1 MMINFKVFTTG
12 GSIDKFYSTQTSEFE
27 IGDPQIHA
35 ILDQA
40 NVAVDYEIE
49 PLIKKD
55 SLQLTDRD
63 RDEIHDMVKSD
74 PHRRILITH
83 GTDTMIDTALA
94 LLDIP
99 GKVIVITGAMQPAA
113 FRETD
118 AHFNI
123 GSAVIALQTL
133 PEGVY
138 VVMNGRVLDPRLS
151 KKNQQMDRFE
161 ELSGVVK
168 HD

>member
-1 MMINFKVFTTG
+1 MNIKVFTTG

-27 IGDPQIHA
+27 IGDPRIPE

-40 NVAVDYEIE
+40 NVADDYEIE
-49 PLIKKD
+49 TLIKKD

-138 VVMNGRVLDPRLS
+138 VVMNGRVFDPRLS
-151 KKNQQMDRFE
+151 KKNQQMNRFE
-161 ELSGVVK
+161 EL
-168 HD
+168 

>member
-1 MMINFKVFTTG
+1 MNIKIYTTG
-12 GSIDKFYSTQTSEFE
+12 GSIDKYYSTLTSDFE
-27 IGDPQIHA
+27 VGDPQIRA

-40 NVAVDYEIE
+40 NVDVDFEIE
-49 PLIKKD
+49 SLLKKD

-63 RDEIHDMVKSD
+63 RVDIHDKLISD
-74 PHRRILITH
+74 PHHHILITH
-83 GTDTMIDTALA
+83 GTDTMIDTALS
-94 LLDIP
+94 LLDIA

-133 PEGVY
+133 TEGVY
-138 VVMNGRVLDPRLS
+138 IVMNGRVFDPRSS
-151 KKNQQMDRFE
+151 KKNLQTDRFE
-161 ELSGVVK
+161 EL
-168 HD
+168 

>member
-1 MMINFKVFTTG
+1 MTINIKIYTTG
-12 GSIDKFYSTQTSEFE
+12 GSIDKNYSTQTSDFDV
-27 IGDPQIHA
+27 GDPQIRS

-40 NVAVDYEIE
+40 SVAVDYEVE
-49 PLIKKD
+49 SLMMKD

-63 RDEIHDMVKSD
+63 RVVIHDKIKHD
-74 PHRRILITH
+74 PHHRILITH
-83 GTDTMIDTALA
+83 GTDTMITTGLS

-99 GKVIVITGAMQPAA
+99 GKVIVITGAMQPAV

-123 GSAVIALQTL
+123 GCAIIALQTL

-138 VVMNGRVLDPRLS
+138 IVMNGRVYDPRHS
-151 KKNQQMDRFE
+151 KKNLQMDRFE
-161 ELSGVVK
+161 EL
-168 HD
+168 

>member
-1 MMINFKVFTTG
+1 MTMNIKVFTTG

-27 IGDPQIHA
+27 IGDPRIPE

-49 PLIKKD
+49 TLIKKD

-99 GKVIVITGAMQPAA
+99 GKVIVITGAMQQAA

-138 VVMNGRVLDPRLS
+138 VVMNGRVFDPRLS
-151 KKNQQMDRFE
+151 KKNQPMNRFE
-161 ELSGVVK
+161 EL
-168 HD
+168 